1 MKNITEKEMLK
12 KAKELEPYENKWVLR
27 DRLSLPLRRFADQ
40 SPQWGGCLAR
50 ASRGEEFHL
59 YSLQVIKDLS
69 GLDPSSLTTRVIS
82 RERIAGRPATD
93 RDARP

>member
-1 MKNITEKEMLK
+1 MLK